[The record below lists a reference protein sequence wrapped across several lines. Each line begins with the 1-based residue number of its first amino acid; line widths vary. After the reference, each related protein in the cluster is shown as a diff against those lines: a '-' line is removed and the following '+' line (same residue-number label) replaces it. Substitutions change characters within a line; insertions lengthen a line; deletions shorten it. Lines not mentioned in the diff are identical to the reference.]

1 MPSSKPLSRQLA
13 RHNMDSSAISLVP
26 RGVLRLLRT
35 SCQERSPSTSPEPR
49 FRRSSTPCCGTT
61 RPKVRHL
68 QIGGCAR
75 LSSRLI
81 EEGLG
86 RPPSRCALLPLFQN
100 LAIDLLSAKKCSL
113 LSFLELHFAVMSVML
128 RALPTMSSEE
138 HTWFKVSLPWRSIQ
152 DPIQVS
158 HFQRAVNIRPLRNP
172 HSLHIARYYL
182 YLLYLESSG
191 CPRSDS
197 T

>member
-1 MPSSKPLSRQLA
+1 MPSSRLFSRQFA
-13 RHNMDSSAISLVP
+13 RQNMDSSAISLVL
-26 RGVLRLLRT
+26 RGVFRLLRT

-75 LSSRLI
+75 LSSRLV
-81 EEGLG
+81 EEGPG

-113 LSFLELHFAVMSVML
+113 LSSLELHLAVMSVML
-128 RALPTMSSEE
+128 RVLPTMSSEE
-138 HTWFKVSLPWRSIQ
+138 HTWFKVSLPQRSIQ

-158 HFQRAVNIRPLRNP
+158 QFQRAVNIRPLRN
-172 HSLHIARYYL
+172 LHIASYYP